1 MNNQFLHACTYG
13 HCTNGCSNACEVK
26 THATLEEGHG
36 IQTSFTSAMMLKQR
50 TQQRLVLMVAIYKM
64 VIAKADSAA
73 NIIPKIPNLIP
84 NFIYQLS

>member
-1 MNNQFLHACTYG
+1 MVVLMHVRSKRMLHWR
-13 HCTNGCSNACEVK
+13 
-26 THATLEEGHG
+26 EGHG
-36 IQTSFTSAMMLKQR
+36 IQTSFTSAMMLKQQ

-64 VIAKADSAA
+64 VIAKADLAA